1 MDPNI
6 PPQPLGDVIGSFT
19 WSYVPTPWSCG
30 RSWSTEVRV
39 VWSHGGGFPGCRGL
53 VWSGGQ
59 CSVGW
64 LRVRTHGPR
73 KTTRDMQKL
82 HGAMLF
88 LFMGIQCP
96 YTLLITCKP
105 VVHTRLCMAFN
116 FLKQLPKNILLSKSS
131 DISKSSMPKSGHT
144 RHIPA

>member
-1 MDPNI
+1 MLVPSRGVTSATLA
-6 PPQPLGDVIGSFT
+6 PLT
-19 WSYVPTPWSCG
+19 L
-30 RSWSTEVRV
+30 
-39 VWSHGGGFPGCRGL
+39 GL
-53 VWSGGQ
+53 
-59 CSVGW
+59 
-64 LRVRTHGPR
+64 R
-73 KTTRDMQKL
+73 KTSWDKQKP
-82 HGAMLF
+82 HWAMLF

>member
-1 MDPNI
+1 MRGVGPF
-6 PPQPLGDVIGSFT
+6 PPTAKDTIVHLHQIIHLASVRHWRIEMLG
-19 WSYVPTPWSCG
+19 
-30 RSWSTEVRV
+30 
-39 VWSHGGGFPGCRGL
+39 L
-53 VWSGGQ
+53 
-59 CSVGW
+59 
-64 LRVRTHGPR
+64 R
-73 KTTRDMQKL
+73 KTSWDKQKP
-82 HGAMLF
+82 HWAMLF